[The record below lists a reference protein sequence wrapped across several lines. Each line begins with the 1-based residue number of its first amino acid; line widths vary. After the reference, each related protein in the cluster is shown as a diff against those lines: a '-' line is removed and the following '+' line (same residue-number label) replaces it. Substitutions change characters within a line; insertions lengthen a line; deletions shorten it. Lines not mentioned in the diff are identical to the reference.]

1 MVDEVKPVYVPALKW
16 RQGEKL
22 ALKNL
27 SDRLKSSI
35 IPLIELVNDEG
46 DNPEDLSN
54 DLFAFWSGRTAYL
67 DVRHRP
73 DHFAHRALNN
83 IASHTQK
90 IDIIPVV
97 RLDSP
102 QIIIEGIK
110 SVAGMHNNGF
120 ALRIIPNQDIDFS
133 ILTEEVELTL
143 NQLSTSRAK
152 VDLMIDFGYLKN
164 QTQTYQAALDS
175 IASAISFNDWRR
187 VIVAAGSF
195 PLSLQE
201 FRPNE
206 DNLLKRKEL
215 ELWQKN
221 KTAHGRNLI
230 YSDYTVRNPD
240 NVVKGFSRGS
250 VSVRYTL
257 EEKFQVFRG
266 TREDKSFKYL
276 VHAMNIKA
284 LYSEI
289 YPENYC
295 WGDEAIAEK
304 ASQFEKCLS
313 DGADPETYDG
323 FLPGGPADWIALSIN
338 HHMTVVLKGNMQA

>member
-1 MVDEVKPVYVPALKW
+1 MVDEVKPVYVPTLKW

-27 SDRLKSSI
+27 PDRLKSSI

-54 DLFAFWSGRTAYL
+54 DLSTFWSKTAYL
-67 DVRHRP
+67 DVHYRP
-73 DHFAHRALNN
+73 QRFARPALNN
-83 IASHTQK
+83 VTSHNQN

-102 QIIIEGIK
+102 QIVIEGVK
-110 SVAGMHNNGF
+110 NVAGIYNNGF
-120 ALRIIPNQDIDFS
+120 ALRIIANQDIDFS
-133 ILTEEVELTL
+133 L
-143 NQLSTSRAK
+143 LSEDVRLMLERLAGSKDK
-152 VDLMIDFGYLKN
+152 VDLIVDFGYLEAETQLY
-164 QTQTYQAALDS
+164 QTTLENIANS
-175 IASAISFNDWRR
+175 ISLNDWRR

-195 PLSLQE
+195 PPSLND

-206 DNLLKRKEL
+206 DNLLKRIEL

-221 KTAHGRNLI
+221 QSKHGRELI

-240 NVVKGFSRGS
+240 NIVKGFSRGS

-257 EEKFQVFRG
+257 ENDFQIFRG

-284 LYSEI
+284 LYSDK

-295 WGDEAIAEK
+295 WGDEMIVEK
-304 ASQFEKCLS
+304 ANQLEKCLS
-313 DGADPETYDG
+313 DGADPEAYDG
-323 FLPGGPADWIALSIN
+323 FLPGGAKDWVALSIN
-338 HHMTVVLKGNMQA
+338 HHMTIVLKSNLQV

>member
-164 QTQTYQAALDS
+164 QTQT
-175 IASAISFNDWRR
+175 
-187 VIVAAGSF
+187 
-195 PLSLQE
+195 LQI
-201 FRPNE
+201 
-206 DNLLKRKEL
+206 
-215 ELWQKN
+215 
-221 KTAHGRNLI
+221 H
-230 YSDYTVRNPD
+230 
-240 NVVKGFSRGS
+240 
-250 VSVRYTL
+250 
-257 EEKFQVFRG
+257 
-266 TREDKSFKYL
+266 
-276 VHAMNIKA
+276 
-284 LYSEI
+284 
-289 YPENYC
+289 
-295 WGDEAIAEK
+295 
-304 ASQFEKCLS
+304 
-313 DGADPETYDG
+313 
-323 FLPGGPADWIALSIN
+323 
-338 HHMTVVLKGNMQA
+338 